1 LSLMLLFLKFIEV
14 KSIKWIL
21 SNFLMLKT

>member
-21 SNFLMLKT
+21 SNFLMLET